1 MIGCGGRSKTF
12 DVAGL
17 RAVLVACVFLG
28 VAVAHAQVWTYTDAD
43 GVAQF
48 SNQQPSDRKA
58 TLISGGPESRDIKQ
72 EGAAVGEGVQRSLA
86 QIDASPKY
94 HAIREQ
100 LDQAAQEHGVEIEL
114 IKAVVAAESAFNSE
128 AVSPKGAVGLM
139 QVMPATAT
147 RFGVSAATGHTVERQ
162 LRDPRTNVQAGTR
175 YLAYLLQLFD
185 GKLELALAAYNAGE
199 GAVIRSGRQIPNYRE
214 TRDYVAKVLGLY
226 NGWRARRSP

>member
-1 MIGCGGRSKTF
+1 MMGCVGKWRTF
-12 DVAGL
+12 DAAGL
-17 RAVLVACVFLG
+17 RAGLAACVCFYLT
-28 VAVAHAQVWTYTDAD
+28 VAHAQVWTYTDAD
-43 GVAQF
+43 GLVQF
-48 SNQQPSDRKA
+48 SNQRPSDRQA
-58 TLISGGPESRDIKQ
+58 MLISGGPESRDIKQ

-86 QIDASPKY
+86 QIDSSPRY

-100 LDQAAQEHGVEIEL
+100 LDQAAQEHGVEVEL

-139 QVMPATAT
+139 QVMPATAR

-162 LRDPRTNVQAGTR
+162 LRDPRTNVQTGTR

-185 GKLELALAAYNAGE
+185 GELELALAAYNAGE

-226 NGWRARRSP
+226 NGWRARR